1 MVRIEIIV
9 IFVWRNNSMFGNKKK
24 DVFFEALSTISTNL
38 KEAADYFVQFKIQNM
53 SDLKEF
59 SIEMKRFEKKG
70 DDVIHGLIA
79 ELNNSFITPIE
90 REDILQLAMK
100 MDDVLD
106 GMEQC
111 AARFE
116 MYSLTETDEY
126 MTSYA
131 DLIHKSTIE
140 IFYAIE
146 LLSSKKLLDMRKHA
160 IKINDY
166 ESQCDELLRVS
177 IKKLFQTVKDPIQ
190 IIQVKEIYEILEGI
204 SDYCED
210 VADTLETIIMRNA

>member
-1 MVRIEIIV
+1 
-9 IFVWRNNSMFGNKKK
+9 MFAKKKK
-24 DVFFEALSTISTNL
+24 DVFFEALTSISANV
-38 KEAADYFVQFKIQNM
+38 KEAADYFVQYKIKNV

-59 SIEMKRFEKKG
+59 SIEMKNFEKKG
-70 DDVIHGLIA
+70 DDVIHGLIT
-79 ELNNSFITPIE
+79 ELNKSFITPIE

-116 MYSLTETDEY
+116 MYSLTQTDEY
-126 MTSYA
+126 MTTYA
-131 DLIHKSTIE
+131 DLIQKSTVE
-140 IFYAIE
+140 IYHAIE
-146 LLSSKKLLDMRKHA
+146 LLSNKKLLDMRKHA

-166 ESQCDELLRVS
+166 ESECDELLRVS
-177 IKKLFQTVKDPIQ
+177 IKQLFQTEKDPIK
-190 IIQVKEIYEILEGI
+190 IIQLKEIYEILEGI

>member
-1 MVRIEIIV
+1 
-9 IFVWRNNSMFGNKKK
+9 MFSTKKK
-24 DVFFEALSTISTNL
+24 DVFFDALLSISTNL
-38 KEAADYFVQFKIQNM
+38 KDASDYFVQFKIKDVSN
-53 SDLKEF
+53 LKEF
-59 SIEMKRFEKKG
+59 SIQMKDYEKKG
-70 DDVIHGLIA
+70 DDIIHGLITQ
-79 ELNNSFITPIE
+79 LNKSFITPIE

-116 MYSLTETDEY
+116 MYSLTATDEY
-126 MTSYA
+126 MHSYA
-131 DLIHKSTIE
+131 DYIHKSTIE
-140 IFYAIE
+140 IFHAIE
-146 LLSSKKLLDMRKHA
+146 LLSAKKLLDMRTHA

-177 IKKLFQTVKDPIQ
+177 IKQLFQNEKDPIK
-190 IIQVKEIYEILEGI
+190 IIQLKEIYEILEGI
-204 SDYCED
+204 SDFCED

>member
-1 MVRIEIIV
+1 
-9 IFVWRNNSMFGNKKK
+9 MFAKKKK
-24 DVFFEALSTISTNL
+24 DVFFDALTEISANV
-38 KEAADYFVQFKIQNM
+38 KEAADYFVQYKIKNV

-59 SIEMKRFEKKG
+59 SIEMKNYEKKG
-70 DDVIHGLIA
+70 DDVIHGLIT
-79 ELNNSFITPIE
+79 ELNKSFITPIE

-116 MYSLTETDEY
+116 MYSLTHTDEY
-126 MTSYA
+126 MTTYA
-131 DLIHKSTIE
+131 DLIQKSTVE
-140 IFYAIE
+140 IYHAIE
-146 LLSSKKLLDMRKHA
+146 LLSNKKLLDMRKHA

-177 IKKLFQTVKDPIQ
+177 IKQLFQTEKDPIK
-190 IIQVKEIYEILEGI
+190 IIQLKELYEILEGI
-204 SDYCED
+204 SDFCED

>member
-1 MVRIEIIV
+1 
-9 IFVWRNNSMFGNKKK
+9 MFEKKKK
-24 DVFFEALSTISTNL
+24 DIFFEALTSISANV
-38 KEAADYFVQFKIQNM
+38 KEAADYFVQFKIKNV

-59 SIEMKRFEKKG
+59 SSEMKDFERKG
-70 DDVIHGLIA
+70 DDIIHGLIT
-79 ELNNSFITPIE
+79 ELNKSFITPIE

-111 AARFE
+111 SARFE
-116 MYSLTETDEY
+116 MYSLTDTDEY
-126 MTSYA
+126 MTTYA
-131 DLIHKSTIE
+131 DLIHKCTIE
-140 IFYAIE
+140 IYHAIE
-146 LLSSKKLLDMRKHA
+146 LLSNKKLLDMRKHG

-177 IKKLFQTVKDPIQ
+177 IKQLFQTEKDPIK
-190 IIQVKEIYEILEGI
+190 IIQLKEIYEILEGI

-210 VADTLETIIMRNA
+210 VADTLDTIIMRNA

>member
-1 MVRIEIIV
+1 
-9 IFVWRNNSMFGNKKK
+9 MFANKKK
-24 DVFFEALSTISTNL
+24 DVFFEALTSISTNL
-38 KEAADYFVQFKIQNM
+38 KEAADYFVQFKIKNV

-59 SIEMKRFEKKG
+59 SSEMKDYERKG
-70 DDVIHGLIA
+70 DDVIHGLITQ
-79 ELNNSFITPIE
+79 LNKSFITPIE

-116 MYSLTETDEY
+116 MYSLTDTDEY
-126 MTSYA
+126 MTTYA
-131 DLIHKSTIE
+131 DLIHKSTVE
-140 IFYAIE
+140 IFHAIE
-146 LLSSKKLLDMRKHA
+146 LLSNKKLLDMRTHA

-166 ESQCDELLRVS
+166 ESQCDEILRVS
-177 IKKLFQTVKDPIQ
+177 IKQLFQTEKDPIK
-190 IIQVKEIYEILEGI
+190 IIQLKEIYEILEGI
-204 SDYCED
+204 SDFCED